1 MKQLNGSEDESEE
14 EWAKEKTLVY
24 ELVDLLEKTKR
35 QLVEADS
42 YLQAS
47 YHCCR
52 DILPECDAASEII
65 VREALDDILLVAK
78 TLRKGKDVLTNS
90 EVKVWAQY
98 SSASKKKR
106 GNKKKAK
113 KK

>member
-14 EWAKEKTLVY
+14 EWTKEKTLVY

-35 QLVEADS
+35 QLEEVDS

-52 DILPECDAASEII
+52 DILPQCDASSEII

-78 TLRKGKDVLTNS
+78 TVRKGKDTLTNS
-90 EVKVWAQY
+90 EFKVWAQY
-98 SSASKKKR
+98 SSQDKKKR
-106 GNKKKAK
+106 VSKKKAK